1 MAHLRQQIRERIAT
15 LCTGLSTTGSNVFQS
30 RLYPIEDSSL
40 PCLLI
45 YTTSEDSEV
54 IEMAT
59 PRPMQRSLSVVIQGV
74 YSATQPDDNLD
85 TIAKEVEVV
94 MAGDKDINSLASSS
108 YLQSTEI
115 EVNAE
120 GTKPIGVIRL
130 TYIVDYRNVDNNPE
144 TAI

>member
-45 YTTSEDSEV
+45 YTTTEDSEV
-54 IEMAT
+54 TEMAT

-130 TYIVDYRNVDNNPE
+130 TYIVDYRNVDNDPE

>member
-59 PRPMQRSLSVVIQGV
+59 PRPMQRSISVVIQGV
-74 YSATQPDDNLD
+74 YSARQPDDNLD

-130 TYIVDYRNVDNNPE
+130 TYIVDYRNVDNDPE

>member
-1 MAHLRQQIRERIAT
+1 MAHLRQQIRERIAP

-120 GTKPIGVIRL
+120 GKKPIGVIRL

>member
-54 IEMAT
+54 AEMAS

-94 MAGDKDINSLASSS
+94 MAGDVDINSLASSS

-115 EVNAE
+115 EVNAD
-120 GTKPIGVIRL
+120 GKKPIGVIRL
-130 TYIVDYRNVDNNPE
+130 TYIVDYRNVDNDPE
-144 TAI
+144 SAI

>member
-120 GTKPIGVIRL
+120 GKKPIGVIRL

>member
-130 TYIVDYRNVDNNPE
+130 TYIIDYRNVDNDPE

>member
-59 PRPMQRSLSVVIQGV
+59 PRPKQRSLSVVIQGV

-85 TIAKEVEVV
+85 TIAKEVEIV

-120 GTKPIGVIRL
+120 GKKPIGVIRL

>member
-45 YTTSEDSEV
+45 YTTTEDSEV
-54 IEMAT
+54 TEMAT

-85 TIAKEVEVV
+85 TIAKEVEIV

-130 TYIVDYRNVDNNPE
+130 TYIVDYRNVDNDPE
-144 TAI
+144 TPI

>member
-45 YTTSEDSEV
+45 YTTTEDSEV
-54 IEMAT
+54 TEMAT
-59 PRPMQRSLSVVIQGV
+59 PRPMQRSLSVDIQGV

-120 GTKPIGVIRL
+120 GKKPIGVIRL

>member
-120 GTKPIGVIRL
+120 GKKPIGVIRL
-130 TYIVDYRNVDNNPE
+130 TYIVDYRNVDNDPE

>member
-45 YTTSEDSEV
+45 YTTTEDSEV
-54 IEMAT
+54 TEMAT

-120 GTKPIGVIRL
+120 GKKPIGVIRL
-130 TYIVDYRNVDNNPE
+130 TYIVDYRNVDNDPE

>member
-130 TYIVDYRNVDNNPE
+130 TYIVDYRNVDNDPE

>member
-85 TIAKEVEVV
+85 TIAKEVEIV

-130 TYIVDYRNVDNNPE
+130 TYIVDYRNVDNDPE

>member
-54 IEMAT
+54 TEMAT

-85 TIAKEVEVV
+85 TIAKEVEIV

-120 GTKPIGVIRL
+120 GKKPIGVIRL
-130 TYIVDYRNVDNNPE
+130 TYIVDYRNVDNDPE